1 MVRKDRRSLFFSGRA
16 GICINYAFV
25 FSGLMVQA
33 EIVPGKGSIV
43 EQWRLEQRRE

>member
-1 MVRKDRRSLFFSGRA
+1 MVRKERSSIFFPGRA

-43 EQWRLEQRRE
+43 EQWGLEQRRK